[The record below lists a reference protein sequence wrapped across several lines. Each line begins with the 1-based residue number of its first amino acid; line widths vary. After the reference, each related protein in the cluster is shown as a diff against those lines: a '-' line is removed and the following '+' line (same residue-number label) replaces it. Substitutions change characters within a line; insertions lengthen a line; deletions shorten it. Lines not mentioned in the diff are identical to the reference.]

1 MRILHISDFHLSND
15 NANIAKSQKI
25 VDGLIEAVKTAN
37 EKYPIYLEIF
47 SGERGGQVHTS
58 PFFNI

>member
-15 NANIAKSQKI
+15 NANIAESQKI

-37 EKYPIYLEIF
+37 EKYPIDLVIF
-47 SGERGGQVHTS
+47 SGETGGTGS
-58 PFFNI
+58 YFSFF

>member
-37 EKYPIYLEIF
+37 EKYPIDL
-47 SGERGGQVHTS
+47 GKHDKG
-58 PFFNI
+58 

>member
-15 NANIAKSQKI
+15 DANIAKSQKI

-37 EKYPIYLEIF
+37 EEYPIDLGVTCKSVWIA
-47 SGERGGQVHTS
+47 
-58 PFFNI
+58 